1 MNQNLSKDLVNSIVS
16 SNASQVY
23 IDIGEA
29 LLDTKIN
36 DEIIK
41 NIPILSTIYNLS
53 KAFISISDKLFLK
66 KVMSFLYELK
76 SIDKDKIENFKLKMD
91 SDDKFQNKVGEQLIF
106 IIDKCEDDEKSVI
119 VGKIFKA
126 YLNEEITYEDFLMLS
141 KSIELLGIWDINEF
155 KTNKYWDFSWSGN
168 LISAGLLSQELI
180 RGDERYDSYE
190 YKIDVRIS
198 QLGEKLKNIL

>member
-168 LISAGLLSQELI
+168 LIAAGLLSQELI

>member
-1 MNQNLSKDLVNSIVS
+1 MNQNLSKELVNSIVS

-53 KAFISISDKLFLK
+53 KAVISISDKLFLK
-66 KVMSFLYELK
+66 KVMSFLYELN
-76 SIDKDKIENFKLKMD
+76 SIDKNKIENFKLKME
-91 SDDKFQNKVGEQLIF
+91 SDDKFQKKVGEKLIF

-126 YLNEEITYEDFLMLS
+126 YLNEKITYEDFLMLS

-168 LISAGLLSQELI
+168 LIAAGLLSQELI

-198 QLGEKLKNIL
+198 GLGEKLKNIL